1 MGANYDARGEEVQQG
16 MKKARVL
23 IADDHSILLA
33 GLKKLV
39 EDTYE
44 VVGTVEDGRA
54 LIEAAERLKPDL
66 ILMDISMPLLNGLD
80 AARQLKKLQP
90 DSKLLFLTM
99 HSSPAYAAEAFKAG
113 ASGYLLKQSAASE
126 LTQAIAAVLRGQA
139 YLTPAITRQVL
150 ETALQPSQP
159 ALKHSLAALTP
170 RQREVLQLI
179 AEGKGTKDVATL
191 LNVSVKTVEFH
202 KARLMEQL
210 DLHSTPA
217 LIKFAIAEGLVSAE
231 P

>member
-1 MGANYDARGEEVQQG
+1 MR
-16 MKKARVL
+16 KARVL

-33 GLKKLV
+33 GLRKLV
-39 EDTYE
+39 EEAYE

-54 LIEAAERLKPDL
+54 LLEAAERLRPDL

-80 AARQLKKLQP
+80 AARQLKKLLP
-90 DSKLLFLTM
+90 ESKLLFLTM
-99 HSSPAYAAEAFKAG
+99 HSSPTYATEAFKAG

-126 LTQAIAAVLRGQA
+126 LPQALAAVLNGQV

-150 ETALQPSQP
+150 ETVLQPAQAP
-159 ALKHSLAALTP
+159 LKRSISTLTP

-179 AEGKGTKDVATL
+179 AEGKSTKEVAIL

-217 LIKFAIAEGLVSAE
+217 LIKFAIGEGLVSAE